1 LQAIQLSLQN
11 YNSVCLKLI
20 GLISD
25 THGHLDPKVFKY
37 FDKVD
42 EIWHAGDVGNF
53 EVIEKLKEFKPFK
66 GVYGN
71 IDGQRVRA
79 EFPENL
85 RFICEGLDVWITHIG
100 GYPNRYDNRVRA
112 QIFENPPQL
121 FITGHSHILKV
132 MWDKKLNLL
141 HLNPGAAGISGF
153 HQVKTLMRF
162 AINKGKVENLEVI
175 ELGPKARKLS

>member
-1 LQAIQLSLQN
+1 M
-11 YNSVCLKLI
+11 KRI
-20 GLISD
+20 GLLSD
-25 THGHLDPKVFKY
+25 THGFLDPKIWNY
-37 FDKVD
+37 FENVD

-53 EVIEKLKEFKPFK
+53 EVIEKLQEFKPLK

-100 GYPNRYDNRVRA
+100 GYPNRYDNRVRT